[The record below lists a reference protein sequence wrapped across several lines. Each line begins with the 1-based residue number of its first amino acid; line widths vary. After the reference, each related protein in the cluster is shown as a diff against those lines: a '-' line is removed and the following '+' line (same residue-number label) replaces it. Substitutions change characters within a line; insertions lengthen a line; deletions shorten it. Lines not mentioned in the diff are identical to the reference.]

1 MAKGVMWTAV
11 ARYSSLIVQIA
22 VSMVLARLLEP
33 SEFGF
38 ITMASVFL
46 AFFNMLASMGI
57 GPAIIQRTDFVRE
70 DHDNVFSFS
79 IVVGII
85 LSVIFFCSSWAI
97 GGFYHDA
104 SVVPVCQVMSLCIL
118 IATSNMVPSAL
129 MAGHKRF
136 KECAI
141 ISFIGATVT
150 GIISVIA
157 AWNGWGVYSLLIT
170 PIFGGLISLICNL
183 YFYPLSFK
191 FHFSLAPLKSIFS
204 YSLYQFL
211 FEFINYFSKNLDKFL
226 IGKLMSPV
234 QLGYY
239 DKSYRL
245 MQLPLQNLTSVVSPV
260 IQPVLVTIKDDK
272 KDIANKFIKIAQ
284 LMAIIGFP
292 LIVILWFCGR
302 EIIMV
307 MFGAKWEPAVLS
319 FKILAICVPF
329 NLISSPAGG
338 FFQVS
343 DATKQFFWVSFFNSV
358 LAILMMLFT
367 ALTFGTIEA
376 LAIGY
381 VTTTFISMCAS
392 IYVLLN
398 RVLHQG
404 MMDLTKKLVFPLL
417 MMLTIGACLFGLDQ
431 ILDFSNI
438 INLLIKGTVGSFL
451 SVVMIQLCGPYDIIK
466 IVKNFIFKRIH
477 KTSKQDIT

>member
-57 GPAIIQRTDFVRE
+57 GPAIIQRTDFTRE

-79 IVVGII
+79 ILVGII
-85 LSVIFFCSSWAI
+85 LSAIFFCCSWAI
-97 GGFYHDA
+97 GSIYNDS

-118 IATSNMVPSAL
+118 IATANMVPSAL

-136 KECAI
+136 KESAF
-141 ISFIGATVT
+141 ISFTGATIT
-150 GIISVIA
+150 GGISVIA
-157 AWNGWGVYSLLIT
+157 AWKGAGVYALLIT
-170 PIFGGLISLICNL
+170 PILGGIITLICNL
-183 YFYPLSFK
+183 YFYSLTFK
-191 FHFSLAPLKSIFS
+191 FRFSIAPLKSIFS
-204 YSLYQFL
+204 YSIYQFL
-211 FEFINYFSKNLDKFL
+211 FEFINYFSKNIDKFL

-260 IQPVLVTIKDDK
+260 IQPVLVSIKDDK
-272 KDIANKFIKIAQ
+272 KDIANKYVKIAQ
-284 LMAIIGFP
+284 LMATIGFP
-292 LIVILWFCGR
+292 LTVLLWFCGQ
-302 EIIMV
+302 EIITV

-319 FKILAICVPF
+319 FKILAVCVPF

-343 DATKQFFWVSFFNSV
+343 DATKHFFWVSFFNSV
-358 LAILMMLFT
+358 LAILMMMFT
-367 ALTFGTIEA
+367 ALTYGTIEA

-381 VTTTFISMCAS
+381 VTTSFISMVAS
-392 IYVLLN
+392 VYVLLK
-398 RVLHQG
+398 RVLNHG
-404 MMDLTKKLVFPLL
+404 LKDLMKILMFPLVMTLIVCTCLLIIDKYFDLGYFVNLLTKGVAGFLL
-417 MMLTIGACLFGLDQ
+417 SI
-431 ILDFSNI
+431 
-438 INLLIKGTVGSFL
+438 
-451 SVVMIQLCGPYDIIK
+451 VMIQLWGPYNLTK
-466 IVKNFIFKRIH
+466 LVKNIVKRNIKHRN
-477 KTSKQDIT
+477 

>member
-11 ARYSSLIVQIA
+11 ARYSSLFVQIA

-38 ITMASVFL
+38 VTMSSVFL

-57 GPAIIQRTDFVRE
+57 GPAIIQRTDFTRE

-79 IVVGII
+79 ILVGII
-85 LSVIFFCSSWAI
+85 LSAIFFCCSWAI
-97 GGFYHDA
+97 GSIYNDS

-118 IATSNMVPSAL
+118 IATANMVPSAL

-136 KECAI
+136 KESAF
-141 ISFIGATVT
+141 ISFTGATIT
-150 GIISVIA
+150 GVISVIA
-157 AWNGWGVYSLLIT
+157 AWKGAGVYALLIT
-170 PIFGGLISLICNL
+170 PILGGIITLICNL
-183 YFYPLSFK
+183 YFYPLTFK
-191 FHFSLAPLKSIFS
+191 FRFSIAPLKSIFS
-204 YSLYQFL
+204 YSIYQFL
-211 FEFINYFSKNLDKFL
+211 FEFINYFSKNIDKFL

-260 IQPVLVTIKDDK
+260 IQPVLVSIKDDK
-272 KDIANKFIKIAQ
+272 KDIANKYVKIAQ
-284 LMAIIGFP
+284 LMATIGFP
-292 LIVILWFCGR
+292 LTVLLWFCGQ
-302 EIIMV
+302 EIITV

-319 FKILAICVPF
+319 FKILAVCVPF

-343 DATKQFFWVSFFNSV
+343 DATKHFFWVSFFNSV

-367 ALTFGTIEA
+367 ALIFGTIEA

-381 VTTTFISMCAS
+381 VATSFISMGAS
-392 IYVLLN
+392 IYVLLR
-398 RVLHQG
+398 RVLHHG
-404 MMDLTKKLVFPLL
+404 FRDLLKILVFPVL
-417 MMLTIGACLFGLDQ
+417 MMATVGACLFGLDLL
-431 ILDFSNI
+431 LDYSGI
-438 INLLIKGTVGSFL
+438 VNLIIKGLVGFIL
-451 SVVMIQLCGPYDIIK
+451 SVVIIQLWGPYDMIQPVKNYIIK
-466 IVKNFIFKRIH
+466 H
-477 KTSKQDIT
+477 KTPKQA